1 MELWITAT
9 IAAALFQ
16 NLRFML
22 QKVVSNTSLTP
33 VGATWSR
40 FVYSAPVILGVLWV
54 TFGVA
59 KIPVPEV
66 TNIFWLAGVIG
77 GLCQIMATIC
87 VVALFKSRN
96 FAVGIALKKTET
108 IQSVFLGILIL
119 NEPVGWLAFFLILI
133 GVFGVIALSDTA
145 AQRKGIFNRASGLGV
160 LSGLLFAGSAIAYR
174 ATSLAV
180 LSDDPLLRAGLT
192 LGFVVATQAILMF
205 MWLIIWDRRE
215 IVQVFATWRTGIWV
229 GMTSLAGSYMWFI
242 AFTLQNAAYVK
253 ALGQVELLFSI
264 LASSIFFK
272 EKITK
277 RELVGMAF
285 ISLSVLGLIFIL

>member
-22 QKVVSNTSLTP
+22 QKVLSNTSLTP

-215 IVQVFATWRTGIWV
+215 IVQVFAAWRTGIWV

>member
-22 QKVVSNTSLTP
+22 QKVLSNTSLTP

-145 AQRKGIFNRASGLGV
+145 AQRKGIFNRASGLGL
-160 LSGLLFAGSAIAYR
+160 LSGLLFAGAAIAYR

>member
-22 QKVVSNTSLTP
+22 QKVLSNTSLTP

-215 IVQVFATWRTGIWV
+215 IVQVFATWRTAIWV

>member
-22 QKVVSNTSLTP
+22 QKVLSNTSLTP

-180 LSDDPLLRAGLT
+180 LSDDPLMRAGLT

-229 GMTSLAGSYMWFI
+229 SMTSLAGSYMWFI

-277 RELVGMAF
+277 RELVGMVF

>member
-22 QKVVSNTSLTP
+22 QKVLSNNSLTP

-77 GLCQIMATIC
+77 GLFQIMATIC

-205 MWLIIWDRRE
+205 MWLIIWDRCE
-215 IVQVFATWRTGIWV
+215 IVQVFAAWRTGIWV